1 MTLPEISLAQA
12 NRYLLKRQHLLE
24 PCSDPLQATA
34 DACGLQA
41 QVPSSPALSLRNR
54 VKGFTLADY
63 DRLLVQERKIVRTW
77 AMRGTIHVVQSDRL
91 PIYTSIYADESW
103 PTPAMLQAMELLKEG
118 PLTRKQLIAR
128 AKSKLGLP
136 AEQAER
142 LFGPWGGILKS
153 LSYAGL
159 TVHYP
164 MNEGAEVP
172 VARVEDWLGPQAP
185 LPVKA
190 ELEDWLF
197 LAYAHG
203 YGPVTVRDF
212 AHFSLLPVG
221 RIRAIIERTPGLAQV
236 RLEGSKLTHYIPQ
249 ADLPE
254 LLATTGA
261 EEAPVRLLP
270 RFDSLVLA
278 HKDKARILDEPL
290 RRKVF
295 KDAAVV
301 EAVALIRGRIG
312 GIWRMKSTTRELR
325 VEFHPFGRQPA
336 SAVKAEAARLGK
348 WLGLERLA
356 FDVI

>member
-24 PCSDPLQATA
+24 PCLDPLQATI

-63 DRLLVQERKIVRTW
+63 DRLLVAERKIVRTW
-77 AMRGTIHVVQSDRL
+77 AMRGTIHVVPADRL

-103 PTPAMLQAMELLKEG
+103 PTPAMLQAMDLLKEG
-118 PLTRKQLIAR
+118 PLTRKQLIVR
-128 AKSKLGLP
+128 AIEKLGLP
-136 AEQAER
+136 REQAER
-142 LFGPWGGILKS
+142 LFGPWGGILQS
-153 LSYAGL
+153 MSRAGL
-159 TVHYP
+159 TVHVP
-164 MNEGAEVP
+164 AAGAEVP
-172 VARVEDWLGPQAP
+172 VARVEDWLGPQPP
-185 LPVKA
+185 LPAK
-190 ELEDWLF
+190 ETLEDRLF
-197 LAYAHG
+197 MAYARG

-212 AHFSLLPVG
+212 AHFSLLPVV

-254 LLATTGA
+254 LLATTGS

-312 GIWRMKSTTRELR
+312 GIWRMKTTARELR